1 MGLILTTHILWDYF
15 KPDVSS
21 KRFKYMTN
29 VTYGHLIK
37 YYFKSLYIPQINGGC
52 ASYFSLSKCSFLM
65 ISSAPILF

>member
-1 MGLILTTHILWDYF
+1 
-15 KPDVSS
+15 
-21 KRFKYMTN
+21 MTN

-65 ISSAPILF
+65 ISSAPILFLASSSLNNFPSVLGLYPTSLVN